1 MAERMGARRP
11 FSSKNVGDVPHRSGV
26 YNLINRAGDVVY
38 TGSAAAGRL
47 QDRLKEHLRSG
58 DIPGATQFQIRPT
71 RSTVEAR
78 KVEGELIK
86 RNQPRHN
93 VLGK

>member
-11 FSSKNVGDVPHRSGV
+11 FSSKNVGDVPDQSGV
-26 YNLINRAGDVVY
+26 YNLINRVGDVVY

-47 QDRLKEHLRSG
+47 QERLKEHLRAG
-58 DIPGATQFQIRPT
+58 DVPGATQFQIRPT
-71 RSTVEAR
+71 RSTAEAR
-78 KVEGELIK
+78 TVEGQLIR